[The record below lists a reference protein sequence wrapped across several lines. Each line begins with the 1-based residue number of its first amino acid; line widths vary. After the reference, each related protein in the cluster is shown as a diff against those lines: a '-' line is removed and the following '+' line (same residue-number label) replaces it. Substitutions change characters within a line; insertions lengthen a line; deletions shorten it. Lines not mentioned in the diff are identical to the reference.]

1 MPIMKSFFTLLFAVI
16 ITISA
21 SSQQAARMS
30 GEVLVMTTPKGNIE
44 QIVSAAQQKVGV
56 LPALKVDELVSAPM
70 RTWKLSFNENQI
82 SMREM
87 LYTLQKIDGVKF
99 AQVNHIVADR
109 VTTPNDPFYGQQW
122 HHNQQGDH
130 DIDSDLAWDI
140 TTGGVTATGDEI
152 VVCVVETSGTKWDQ
166 ADIID
171 NHWTNNNEIPNN
183 GIDDDNNGYIDDIDG
198 WNSSNNTDNIGT
210 GNHGTQVSSMIG
222 AKGNNGTGITGVNWD
237 VKIMQV
243 HMGGISESNVV
254 AAYTYPMVM
263 RKLYNQT
270 NGQQGAF
277 VVATNSSWGTDYGQP
292 ADAPIWCAMYDSL
305 GTYGVLSCG
314 ATSNSEL
321 NIDAV
326 GDLPTACPSEFMLAV
341 TATDNNDVRTFS
353 GYGQTTI
360 DLGAPGDNVYL
371 AGNNN
376 YGNTS
381 GTSFA
386 SPCVA
391 GAIALLYSAPC
402 TSIMAIT
409 YGDPSLG
416 AQFVRDYI
424 FNGVDPISNL
434 TTETVTGG
442 RLNVFN
448 SLNLLIENCSND
460 ECIIPLN
467 LTATQQAGTLNYNLT
482 WVATPAINSV
492 NIRYQIQGGEW
503 ILVENISANSLVLNE
518 LLACT
523 SYNVEISANCESGNS
538 EWSSTYTFTTDGCC
552 ENPTNIVISNLTEN
566 SAVVT
571 WSPVLAAD
579 SYMVIV
585 IDPAG
590 EQIIYNDITQT
601 SYTIS
606 GLAACSIYDVIVTSV
621 CVGNNPPPVSY
632 TFTTLGCGDCQD
644 FTYCASFGDSDLEWI
659 DNVTLNTI
667 DNDSG
672 NDNGYGDYRSV
683 STTLE
688 VGNEYTFSVTPG
700 FSGSSYTEYF
710 RVWIDYNNNGTFES
724 NEKIADSNAGV
735 NTTFNQTFTVPAGT
749 PTGAVAMRV
758 AMAYVGIF
766 SGNPPAECG
775 ENTYGETEDYCITII
790 DLSSVNETSTN
801 TFDVYPNPASD
812 LIRWTANEKINA
824 VKIYNAQGQLVVNET
839 TPTHG
844 TIDVSAL
851 ESGIY
856 IVHATN
862 QSGLVFTKQI
872 MIAPR

>member
-1 MPIMKSFFTLLFAVI
+1 
-16 ITISA
+16 
-21 SSQQAARMS
+21 
-30 GEVLVMTTPKGNIE
+30 MTTPKGNIE
-44 QIVSAAQQKVGV
+44 QIVSAAQQKLGV

-70 RTWKLSFNENQI
+70 RTWKLTFNENQI

-87 LYTLQKIDGVKF
+87 LYTLQKTDGVRF

-140 TTGGVTATGDEI
+140 TTGGLTATGDEI
-152 VVCVVETSGTKWDQ
+152 VVCVVESNGTKWDQ

-183 GIDDDNNGYIDDIDG
+183 GTDDDNNGYIDDVDG

-222 AKGNNGTGITGVNWD
+222 AKGDNGTGITGINWD

-270 NGQQGAF
+270 NGQKGAF

-326 GDLPTACPSEFMLAV
+326 GDLPTACPSEFMLSV

-424 FNGVDPISNL
+424 FNGVDPVSNL

-448 SLNLLIENCSND
+448 SLNLLLENCSND

-503 ILVENISANSLVLNE
+503 ILVENISATSLVLNE

-523 SYNVEISANCESGNS
+523 AYNVEISANCESGNS

-585 IDPAG
+585 INPAG
-590 EQIIYNDITQT
+590 EQITYNDITQT
-601 SYTIS
+601 SFTIS

-632 TFTTLGCGDCQD
+632 TFSTLGCGDCQD

-775 ENTYGETEDYCITII
+775 ENTYGETEDYCITISDI
-790 DLSSVNETSTN
+790 SSVKETSMN

-812 LIRWTANEKINA
+812 LIQWTASEKINA
-824 VKIYNAQGQLVVNET
+824 VKIYNAQGQLIVNET
-839 TPTHG
+839 APARG
-844 TIDVSAL
+844 SIDVSAL